1 MGSIAKLLGISRA
14 TLYQHLP
21 ELRAGAAVPAQAPR
35 ELAG

>member
-1 MGSIAKLLGISRA
+1 MGSIAKLLGVGRA

-21 ELRAGAAVPAQAPR
+21 KLKAAAAVPAQSPR